1 MNSIFSLWLAMLSAP
16 AIILGALE
24 KKLKYY
30 SFLVTIFFVGMT
42 LKNSPEALGWL
53 IAFSLYNYALI
64 AVYIKIRER
73 VGRNKA
79 VYRLFLFASLLHLSK
94 FFYSCLLILTSAR
107 LPYF

>member
-1 MNSIFSLWLAMLSAP
+1 MTLFDEFDFFLWLAVFSVP
-16 AIILGALE
+16 AIMLGALE

-30 SFLVTIFFVGMT
+30 SFLVTVFFVGMT

-64 AVYIKIRER
+64 AVYIKIRKR

-79 VYRLFLFASLLHLSK
+79 VYRLFLDRDRKSVV
-94 FFYSCLLILTSAR
+94 
-107 LPYF
+107 